1 MKNEI
6 KNFMKECGVV
16 AKERF
21 KVIYDNGR
29 TANGYYYFDFDGT
42 LIKDDMDMEC
52 NILSGDLLLGKA
64 FISKNYEHNRAIFR
78 GKKNPYLAE
87 FMEKNGL
94 KPSKSFHILKN
105 NHVSSEKYQFTDA
118 GKLMRQSANE
128 EPVESLDLTINYL
141 LNGSAK
147 IVHG

>member
-21 KVIYDNGR
+21 KVIYDSGR

-52 NILSGDLLLGKA
+52 NILSVDLLLGKA
-64 FISKNYEHNRAIFR
+64 FISKNYEHNRAVFK

-87 FMEKNGL
+87 FMEKNRL
-94 KPSKSFHILKN
+94 KPSQPFRILKN
-105 NHVSSEKYQFTDA
+105 NRVSFEKYQFTDA
-118 GKLMRQSANE
+118 GKLMRQSASG

-147 IVHG
+147 VIHG